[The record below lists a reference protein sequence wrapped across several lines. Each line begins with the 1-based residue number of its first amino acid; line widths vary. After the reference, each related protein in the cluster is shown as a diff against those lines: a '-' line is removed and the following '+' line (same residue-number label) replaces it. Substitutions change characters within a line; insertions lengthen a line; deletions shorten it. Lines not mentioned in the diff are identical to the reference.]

1 MTANSNEVICSDISA
16 HINQQG
22 GARSSWY
29 VGIASDVQQRL
40 FGDHR
45 VPKQGHWYIYREALS
60 SHHARAIEK
69 AFLDWG
75 CDGGPGGGGSDT
87 TYVYAYLKTAI
98 TMP

>member
-1 MTANSNEVICSDISA
+1 MAAQSKEVIYSDISG
-16 HINQQG
+16 HISKQG

-29 VGIASDVQQRL
+29 VGIASNIEQRL

-45 VPKQGHWYIYREALS
+45 VPKQNHWYIYREALS
-60 SHHARAIEK
+60 SHDARTIEK

-87 TYVYAYLKTAI
+87 TYIYAYLKTGV